1 MTLSELMGGDEAR
14 VRRVL
19 RAFRIAAN
27 NDLLQL
33 SRLRLFPI
41 PALRDRA

>member
-27 NDLLQL
+27 NLLQL